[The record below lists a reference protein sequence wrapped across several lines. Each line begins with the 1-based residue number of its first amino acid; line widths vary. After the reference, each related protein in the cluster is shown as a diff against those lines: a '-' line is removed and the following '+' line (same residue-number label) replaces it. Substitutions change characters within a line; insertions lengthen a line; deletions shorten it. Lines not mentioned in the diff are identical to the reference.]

1 MLGYIKKII
10 KNTFYLMGFEI
21 SKRHFKEVEIQISP
35 EEAELYKMLY
45 SEESIKNRKFYN
57 MEPVVFFILIGQ
69 ILIIII
75 IFMIK
80 IGILLT

>member
-1 MLGYIKKII
+1 MMLGYIKKII
-10 KNTFYLMGFEI
+10 KKTFYLMGFEI

-57 MEPVVFFILIGQ
+57 IGAGSFFHPY
-69 ILIIII
+69 
-75 IFMIK
+75 
-80 IGILLT
+80 